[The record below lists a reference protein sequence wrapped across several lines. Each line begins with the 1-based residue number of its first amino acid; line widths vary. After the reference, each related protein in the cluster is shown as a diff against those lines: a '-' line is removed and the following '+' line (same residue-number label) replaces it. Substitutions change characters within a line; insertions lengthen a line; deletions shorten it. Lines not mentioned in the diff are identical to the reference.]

1 MKKTKINNFEQI
13 TGQCYLTMHTHFLN
27 KKGTETTSSNK
38 MFLGVVHQQ
47 REGVISYDIKI
58 KNL

>member
-38 MFLGVVHQQ
+38 MFLGDVHQQ
-47 REGVISYDIKI
+47 REVWALY
-58 KNL
+58 

>member
-1 MKKTKINNFEQI
+1 MLLDNAHPFS
-13 TGQCYLTMHTHFLN
+13 N

-47 REGVISYDIKI
+47 REVWALY
-58 KNL
+58 

>member
-38 MFLGVVHQQ
+38 MFLVVVLVHQQ
-47 REGVISYDIKI
+47 REVWALY
-58 KNL
+58 